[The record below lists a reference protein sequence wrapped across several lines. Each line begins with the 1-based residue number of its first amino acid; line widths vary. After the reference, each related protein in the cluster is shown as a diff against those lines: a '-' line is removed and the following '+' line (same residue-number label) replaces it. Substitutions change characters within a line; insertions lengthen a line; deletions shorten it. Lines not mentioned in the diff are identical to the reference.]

1 MVKIILKIVV
11 SAVAIMLAA
20 GLLADYGVEVRDFI
34 TSLKVAVVLGLL
46 NTFIKPIFK
55 LLTFPI
61 TLMTFGLSL
70 LVINTIMVV
79 VADFYIAGFDISN
92 YVVAFVFGVAV
103 SVITYVLELLFGL
116 D

>member
-1 MVKIILKIVV
+1 MVKIILKIVA
-11 SAVAIMLAA
+11 SAIAIMLAA
-20 GLLADYGVEVRDFI
+20 GLLADYGVDVRDFI

-70 LVINTIMVV
+70 LVINTIMIA
-79 VADFYIAGFDISN
+79 VADFYVAGFDISN
-92 YVVAFVFGVAV
+92 YVITFVFGIVV